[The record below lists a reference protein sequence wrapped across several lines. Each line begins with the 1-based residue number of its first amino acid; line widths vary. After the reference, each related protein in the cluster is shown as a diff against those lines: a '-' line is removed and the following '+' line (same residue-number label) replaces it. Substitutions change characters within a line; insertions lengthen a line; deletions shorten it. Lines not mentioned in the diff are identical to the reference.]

1 MLVYSGAPSQWRVY
15 RFSELCRY
23 QRPIF
28 TLNPQASYKELTV
41 RLFGKGLE
49 IRREVN
55 ASELL
60 ADEMQLLKEGD
71 IVTSI
76 HQFRNGAVGIIDR
89 NLNGSILSKNFLV
102 YEVNIELAI
111 PKYLLL
117 VLTSQQVIS
126 RLQANSTGSATPI
139 FPKKNIE
146 ALEIPLPPLSEQHRI
161 VKIID
166 SIAKKIQTAKNLRKE
181 TTQETEF
188 LLKNFSDRILSRNE
202 YEHIPLPDATF
213 RITKGESPAW
223 QGFSYQE
230 SGPVFIRSEN
240 VLWGKID
247 ITSCAHIPLEFHA
260 KLARSQLK
268 PNDVLIN
275 LVGASIGRACK
286 VPEDMGP
293 ANVNQAVAVIT
304 PDPDKLESNYLLD
317 LLLSQTTQTTL
328 HGGKVETARPNISL
342 DDIKKLRLPI
352 PPIHE
357 QGRIVAYLDDLQAKI
372 NKLKEL
378 QHQTAAELD
387 ALLPSILDKAFKAQ
401 L

>member
-1 MLVYSGAPSQWRVY
+1 MSTNWP
-15 RFSELCRY
+15 
-23 QRPIF
+23 
-28 TLNPQASYKELTV
+28 KV
-41 RLFGKGLE
+41 RLGEVVNDLTDQRIFAVAPDQE
-49 IRREVN
+49 ILDPTITSATHQIAVAARN
-55 ASELL
+55 TGASVRVIKRVRILP
-60 ADEMQLLKEGD
+60 GD
-71 IVTSI
+71 LVFSRLHT
-76 HQFRNGAVGIIDR
+76 QNGAFAFADKEFQATGTFIPCSIVEERVDKRFLFWALHVHVPLLSASDTVGRETYKTQD
-89 NLNGSILSKNFLV
+89 IL
-102 YEVNIELAI
+102 
-111 PKYLLL
+111 
-117 VLTSQQVIS
+117 
-126 RLQANSTGSATPI
+126 
-139 FPKKNIE
+139 
-146 ALEIPLPPLSEQHRI
+146 ALEIPLPPLSEQRRI

-166 SIAKKIQTAKNLRKE
+166 SIAKKIQTAKKLRKE

-275 LVGASIGRACK
+275 LVGASIGRACV
-286 VPEDMGP
+286 VPGDMGP
-293 ANVNQAVAVIT
+293 ANINQAVAVIT

-342 DDIKKLRLPI
+342 DNIKELRLPI
-352 PPIHE
+352 PPIHK
-357 QGRIVAYLDDLQAKI
+357 QRRIVAYLDDLQAKI